1 MSKIKKIKISSLFYL
16 SGFLFILAETI
27 LHIYGKSVCSTEGC
41 KVVESFVK
49 GGNLVLLIAGL
60 ILFGTL
66 FFISFHKFSE
76 SLISFVEKVHS
87 SILIIALSIEGYLLG
102 FQTFIIKE
110 FCVFCF
116 TVFGILFLSSLFRI
130 FERRLEIILAFTGF
144 ISVFF
149 MTYVINPE
157 INQIPS
163 NQYVLVYSKGCPH
176 CEEVIQFCKSHS
188 ISIQT
193 VEAKKL
199 AGILKSLKIEHVPI
213 LVCDEGETKKFI
225 IGQDNIKEYLLTK
238 ASTTNTEQGVC
249 PIFEKEKCQ

>member
-1 MSKIKKIKISSLFYL
+1 MSKIKKIKVSSLFYL
-16 SGFLFILAETI
+16 TGFLLVLAETI

-49 GGNLVLLIAGL
+49 GGNLVLLISGL
-60 ILFGTL
+60 FLFGIL

-76 SLISFVEKVHS
+76 PLISFVEQVHS
-87 SILIIALSIEGYLLG
+87 GILIVALSIEGYLLG

-110 FCVFCF
+110 FCVFCL
-116 TVFGILFLSSLFRI
+116 TVFGILFISSLFRV
-130 FERRLEIILAFTGF
+130 FEKRFEVILGFAGF
-144 ISVFF
+144 ISVFS
-149 MTYVINPE
+149 MTYIINPE

-163 NQYVLVYSKGCPH
+163 DRYVLVYSKGCPH
-176 CEEVIQFCKSHS
+176 CEEVIQFCKTHS
-188 ISIQT
+188 IAIQT

-199 AGILKSLKIEHVPI
+199 TGILKSLKIEHVPI

-225 IGQDNIKEYLLTK
+225 IGQDNIKNYLFTK
-238 ASTTNTEQGVC
+238 ALPTNTNEGVC

>member
-87 SILIIALSIEGYLLG
+87 GILIIALSIEGYLLG

-130 FERRLEIILAFTGF
+130 LRGD
-144 ISVFF
+144 
-149 MTYVINPE
+149 
-157 INQIPS
+157 
-163 NQYVLVYSKGCPH
+163 
-176 CEEVIQFCKSHS
+176 
-188 ISIQT
+188 
-193 VEAKKL
+193 
-199 AGILKSLKIEHVPI
+199 LK
-213 LVCDEGETKKFI
+213 
-225 IGQDNIKEYLLTK
+225 
-238 ASTTNTEQGVC
+238 
-249 PIFEKEKCQ
+249 